1 MAGVNITITG
11 TQEVEQTLDKFEKTV
26 KDANSTNK
34 ELGSI
39 IVKQASALAP
49 QRTGNLAKSIRYEAT
64 DNQVQ
69 IYAGNERVTYAPII
83 EYGWQAGNR
92 QPQSFIGR
100 AVNDNMKTII
110 QKYDDLVNDSIKKY
124 DLD

>member
-1 MAGVNITITG
+1 MAGVSLTISG
-11 TQEVEQTLDKFEKTV
+11 TKEVEQTLNKFEKTV

-34 ELGSI
+34 ELGSML
-39 IVKQASALAP
+39 VKEASALAP
-49 QRTGNLAKSIRYEAT
+49 ERTGSLRKSIRYEAT
-64 DNQVQ
+64 DSQVQ

-92 QPQSFIGR
+92 EPNRFIGR
-100 AVNDNMKTII
+100 AVNDNMKTIV

>member
-1 MAGVNITITG
+1 MAGVNLTISG
-11 TQEVEQTLDKFEKTV
+11 TKEVAETLDKFEKNV
-26 KDANSTNK
+26 KNGNATNK

-39 IVKQASALAP
+39 LVKQASALAP
-49 QRTGNLAKSIRYEAT
+49 EKTGNLRKSIRYEAT
-64 DNQVQ
+64 DSQVQ

-92 QPQSFIGR
+92 EPKSFIGR
-100 AVNDNMKTII
+100 ALNDNMKTIV

>member
-11 TQEVEQTLDKFEKTV
+11 TQEVEQTLDKFEKNV
-26 KDANSTNK
+26 KNANATNK

-49 QRTGNLAKSIRYEAT
+49 QRTGNLAKSIRYEAS
-64 DNQVQ
+64 DSQVQ
-69 IYAGNERVTYAPII
+69 IYAGNEKVTYAPII

-100 AVNDNMKTII
+100 AVNDNMKTIV
-110 QKYDDLVNDSIKKY
+110 QKYEDLVEDSIKKY

>member
-1 MAGVNITITG
+1 MAGVNITVTG

>member
-1 MAGVNITITG
+1 MAGVNITVTG

-39 IVKQASALAP
+39 IVKDASALAP